1 MKRKR
6 MKNDWKRFLAA
17 LLCGILCLAICPV
30 TVRAAEDTEGTEE
43 VDYYAQ
49 AQERKNKE
57 VQSNKIEGWPQGP
70 AIGAEGAILMDAE
83 TGTILYAK
91 NIHEHLYPASI
102 TKVMTGL
109 LAYEN
114 LKMDEMVEFSETAV
128 YSIEFGSSSIG
139 IDPGEAL
146 TVEQCLYAL
155 FVASANEVAAG
166 LAEKMGGSLDK
177 FPEMMNRR
185 ANSLGCK
192 DTNFTNAHG
201 LFNEEHYT
209 SAYDM
214 ALIAREFF
222 SHEELA
228 KIANAPTYFMES
240 SDRQPEEF
248 TLFNKH
254 KLINGEIE
262 YDGILGGKTGFVEM
276 SRQTLVTCAERDGMR
291 LICVILMEESPDQF
305 NDTVELFDYGF
316 NNFRKLKIADHE
328 KKYTINNPGFMRLGK
343 DIYGSNSIPFTVSGS
358 GYVCIPK
365 ELSFDSLKSEV
376 VYDDSQAES
385 VVRSTMEEG
394 GAGSTQEQASRVIGT
409 IHYSVGDWPVGE
421 TEILF
426 TGELPPATTAEA
438 TEGATGGSTEAAPE
452 TEPEQQYGTAHYSEN
467 KSFVDGIKYFF
478 KGIFHSGAN
487 GTLYLNVP
495 ALLLLIIIASTIL
508 IVVIFIVSYIRYLH
522 RRRRRKRRRKKK

>member
-1 MKRKR
+1 
-6 MKNDWKRFLAA
+6 
-17 LLCGILCLAICPV
+17 
-30 TVRAAEDTEGTEE
+30 
-43 VDYYAQ
+43 
-49 AQERKNKE
+49 
-57 VQSNKIEGWPQGP
+57 
-70 AIGAEGAILMDAE
+70 
-83 TGTILYAK
+83 
-91 NIHEHLYPASI
+91 
-102 TKVMTGL
+102 
-109 LAYEN
+109 
-114 LKMDEMVEFSETAV
+114 
-128 YSIEFGSSSIG
+128 
-139 IDPGEAL
+139 
-146 TVEQCLYAL
+146 
-155 FVASANEVAAG
+155 
-166 LAEKMGGSLDK
+166 
-177 FPEMMNRR
+177 
-185 ANSLGCK
+185 
-192 DTNFTNAHG
+192 
-201 LFNEEHYT
+201 
-209 SAYDM
+209 
-214 ALIAREFF
+214 
-222 SHEELA
+222 
-228 KIANAPTYFMES
+228 
-240 SDRQPEEF
+240 
-248 TLFNKH
+248 
-254 KLINGEIE
+254 
-262 YDGILGGKTGFVEM
+262 
-276 SRQTLVTCAERDGMR
+276 MR

-385 VVRSTMEEG
+385 EARTTIEEG
-394 GAGSTQEQASRVIGT
+394 EAGSTQEQASRVIGT

-508 IVVIFIVSYIRYLH
+508 IVIIFIVSYIRYLNRRRR
-522 RRRRRKRRRKKK
+522 RRRRRKKK